1 MAQVPVSM
9 QVVVYP
15 RDKSVKPYPAT
26 IVGYA
31 WITGLAPDHGLPGD
45 QPHPD
50 HGLPGDQPHPDHGL
64 PGAQP
69 HPEHPIVLPPVDVP
83 PPVDQSGLEITLTVK
98 QAPEEGGWGL
108 NLDEGWYYNPG
119 PSEAGPKGK
128 RR

>member
-1 MAQVPVSM
+1 MAQVPISM

-31 WITGLAPDHGLPGD
+31 WTTGLAPGGGPMPGGPGAPPRPDHTLPGD
-45 QPHPD
+45 
-50 HGLPGDQPHPDHGL
+50 L
-64 PGAQP
+64 P
-69 HPEHPIVLPPVDVP
+69 HPEHPIVLPPIDKP
-83 PPVDQSGLEITLTVK
+83 PPVSEGPGMEITLTVK
-98 QAPEEGGWGL
+98 QAPAEGGWGL

-119 PSEAGPKGK
+119 PGEAGPKS